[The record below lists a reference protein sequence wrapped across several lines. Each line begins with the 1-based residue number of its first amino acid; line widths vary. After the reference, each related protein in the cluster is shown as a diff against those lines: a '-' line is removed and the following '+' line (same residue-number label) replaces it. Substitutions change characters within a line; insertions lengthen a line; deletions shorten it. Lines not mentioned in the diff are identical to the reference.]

1 MAISQRRVRST
12 RLLVVGLLVASLV
25 TITLDAR
32 GGREGPLATV
42 GRLMGA
48 VIGPLQ
54 EGVATVFRPIG
65 SWVTNVFRAGS
76 LAEENAA
83 LEEEISLRRREVQ
96 ETQSLRAENEMLRDL
111 VELRDRLGYTA
122 ADTVGAQVVAET
134 PSNFEWSIII
144 DRGALNDV
152 TVDTPVVASQGLVG
166 RVVEVYP
173 TTSKVLLLIDPD
185 SAVSARLVGSGERG
199 VIEGQ
204 RDEPLRME
212 LIEPDTEVRPGEIVE
227 TSGYQ
232 LEEDLHGLYPS
243 GIPIGVVDRV
253 SPTDDD
259 VRLEVWVRP
268 NVDFS
273 DVSTVLLIHE
283 SSVPDVG
290 GPPVSPSPTPS
301 EVEGRP

>member
-48 VIGPLQ
+48 VVGPLQ

-76 LAEENAA
+76 LAQENAA
-83 LEEEISLRRREVQ
+83 LEEEIALIRRQLQESL
-96 ETQSLRAENEMLRDL
+96 SLRAENKMLHDL
-111 VELRDRLGYTA
+111 VGLRDRLQYTS
-122 ADTVGAQVVAET
+122 ADTVGAHVVAET
-134 PSNFEWSIII
+134 PSNFEWSVTI
-144 DRGALNDV
+144 DRGSLDGV
-152 TVDTPVVASQGLVG
+152 TVDTPVMASQGLVG

-173 TTSKVLLLIDPD
+173 TTSKVLLIIDPD
-185 SAVSARLVGSGERG
+185 SAVSARLAGSGERG
-199 VIEGQ
+199 IIEGQ

-212 LIEPDTEVRPGEIVE
+212 LIDPETEVRPGEIVE

-232 LEEDLHGLYPS
+232 LEEDLTGLYPS

-253 SPTDDD
+253 APTEDD

-273 DVSTVLLIHE
+273 VIGPVLLITD
-283 SSVPDVG
+283 SGVPDVG
-290 GPPVSPSPTPS
+290 GS
-301 EVEGRP
+301 

>member
-83 LEEEISLRRREVQ
+83 LEEEVSLLRRERQ
-96 ETQSLRAENEMLRDL
+96 ETLSLRAENEMLHDL

-122 ADTVGAQVVAET
+122 ADTVGAQVVGET
-134 PSNFEWSIII
+134 PSNFEWSITI
-144 DRGALNDV
+144 DRGSLDDV

-173 TTSKVLLLIDPD
+173 TTSKVLLLIDPE
-185 SAVSARLVGSGERG
+185 SAVSARLAGSGERG

-212 LIEPDTEVRPGEIVE
+212 LIDPATEVRPGEIVE

-253 SPTDDD
+253 APTDDD

-273 DVSTVLLIHE
+273 RISTVLLIID
-283 SSVPDVG
+283 SPVPDVDG
-290 GPPVSPSPTPS
+290 LPVSPSPIPS